1 LLFTF
6 LGAPLQAGTNLDDLL
21 QRVESRYSAISDYVI
36 TASATAI
43 GGPTSIAPTNGPGE
57 FPAADHILL
66 ARFGSALR
74 YQILSPGQSRP
85 FVWITNGQT
94 TWQYRPY
101 VNEYTETPS
110 APWPEHPGPGRD
122 LPSLEWRYFARF
134 REIKEMASKA
144 KLLKENERRD
154 AVCGAPTIQ
163 VELQNGSGLEQE
175 TEDLRILAGEALV
188 CQSVV
193 HRQRYSGA
201 GHVSNWTVTRSWVY
215 KQTSAPIDP
224 RLFVFVPPK
233 RAKRVAAFQ

>member
-6 LGAPLQAGTNLDDLL
+6 FGAPLQAGTNLDDLL

-85 FVWITNGQT
+85 FVWIRNGQT

-134 REIKEMASKA
+134 REIKELASKA
-144 KLLKENERRD
+144 KLLKENERRLFT
-154 AVCGAPTIQ
+154 A
-163 VELQNGSGLEQE
+163 SG
-175 TEDLRILAGEALV
+175 IPALV
-188 CQSVV
+188 MFPIGPSQ
-193 HRQRYSGA
+193 HPGF
-201 GHVSNWTVTRSWVY
+201 
-215 KQTSAPIDP
+215 TSKP
-224 RLFVFVPPK
+224 RLPLTQGFSSSCHLTK
-233 RAKRVAAFQ
+233 WAKRVAAFQ

>member
-6 LGAPLQAGTNLDDLL
+6 FGAPLQAGTNLDDLL

-36 TASATAI
+36 SASATAI
-43 GGPTSIAPTNGPGE
+43 GGPTSIAPTNGPAE
-57 FPAADHILL
+57 FPVADRILL
-66 ARFGSALR
+66 ARFGEAFH

-94 TWQYRPY
+94 TWQYRPS

-134 REIKEMASKA
+134 REIKELASKA

-163 VELQNGSGLEQE
+163 VELQSGSG
-175 TEDLRILAGEALV
+175 IPALV
-188 CQSVV
+188 MFPIGPSQ
-193 HRQRYSGA
+193 HPGF
-201 GHVSNWTVTRSWVY
+201 
-215 KQTSAPIDP
+215 TSKP
-224 RLFVFVPPK
+224 RL
-233 RAKRVAAFQ
+233 RSTRGCSSSRHLNGRSG